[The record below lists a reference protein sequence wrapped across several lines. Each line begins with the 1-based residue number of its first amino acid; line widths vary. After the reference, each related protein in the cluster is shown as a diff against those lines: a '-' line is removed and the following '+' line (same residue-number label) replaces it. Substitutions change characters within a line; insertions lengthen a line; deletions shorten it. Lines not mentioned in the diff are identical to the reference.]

1 MPLSPLTSRLRR
13 LWTHDIWAAGL
24 IRDRSLK
31 SRCFA
36 LLRVVSITISGLHE
50 IHVAIR
56 AAALSYSSL
65 LALGPLVAIAV
76 LISGFALGNRDPALV
91 AQSMNRVIS
100 FIAPQVAQYDKA
112 DEADRARAAKT
123 APSPG
128 NAAEHAVPGT
138 IAPAQ
143 AGGRSPG
150 FQQEST
156 GHTGRPATGPA
167 TAGPAA
173 DTPAPAPE
181 MVQLLNNFITSSR
194 SGTAGIIGILT
205 LFIIVIGL
213 FTTIENTFNDIW
225 GVRRGRSLLARIVYY
240 WSVITLGALLFF
252 TSLTLLSAG
261 AFMNVFFE
269 KIPLGAQLKEFFTW
283 MLPSGSVL
291 LLVAILTL
299 FYRLVPHT
307 RVRWR
312 AALLG
317 AVIVTVLLFLNNYLA
332 FLYFKRVVLSKSL
345 YGSVSIMPV
354 LMIGLYIFWFFVLV
368 GGQITYAVQNV
379 RYRSS
384 QTAWHSLNHESM
396 SLVVLLLIARRF
408 KVAAPA
414 YAVSEL
420 AALIRV
426 PSQILN
432 ESLNRLSDIKL
443 ITELPPA
450 EGADPNDLRY
460 QPARP
465 LDQIT
470 LDEFRREFENYG
482 EAPTAGLL
490 DVVDPVLAYY
500 HERLAKVLPGAL
512 ADKTLDQ
519 LIEEL
524 APSDTYAPFPVKAGR

>member
-1 MPLSPLTSRLRR
+1 MPLPTLLAQLRR

-24 IRDRSLK
+24 IRDRSPKNRL
-31 SRCFA
+31 FA
-36 LLRVVSITISGLHE
+36 LLRVISITLSGLHE
-50 IHVAIR
+50 MHVAIR

-76 LISGFALGNRDPALV
+76 LISGFALGNQDPAFA
-91 AQSMNRVIS
+91 AQAVNRVIS
-100 FIAPQVAQYDKA
+100 FIAPQVAQYD
-112 DEADRARAAKT
+112 
-123 APSPG
+123 
-128 NAAEHAVPGT
+128 
-138 IAPAQ
+138 Q
-143 AGGRSPG
+143 AGP
-150 FQQEST
+150 QEQKSD
-156 GHTGRPATGPA
+156 PAL
-167 TAGPAA
+167 PAA
-173 DTPAPAPE
+173 TPE
-181 MVQLLNNFITSSR
+181 MVQLINNFITSSR
-194 SGTAGIIGILT
+194 SGTAGLIGILT

-225 GVRRGRSLLARIVYY
+225 GVRRGRSWMARIIYY

-269 KIPLGAQLKEFFTW
+269 KIPLGAQLKSMFVW

-291 LLVAILTL
+291 LLVFILTL

-307 RVRWR
+307 RVRWP
-312 AALLG
+312 AAVLG
-317 AVIVTVLLFLNNYLA
+317 AVIVTGLLFLNNYLA

-345 YGSVSIMPV
+345 YGSVSIIPI

-384 QTAWHSLNHESM
+384 QTAWHSLNHVTRESM

-408 KVAAPA
+408 KVVAPA
-414 YAVSEL
+414 YAVSDL
-420 AALIRV
+420 STLIRV

-432 ESLNRLSDIKL
+432 ESLNRLCDLKL

-450 EGADPNDLRY
+450 DGADPNDSRY

-482 EAPTAGLL
+482 EAPAGALL
-490 DVVDPVLAYY
+490 DNVDPVLAHY
-500 HERLAKVLPGAL
+500 HQRLAQALPAAL
-512 ADKTLDQ
+512 GGQSLDD
-519 LIEEL
+519 LIGQME
-524 APSDTYAPFPVKAGR
+524 PSKTYAPFPVKE

>member
-1 MPLSPLTSRLRR
+1 MPLPALISPLRR

-24 IRDRSLK
+24 IRDRSPK
-31 SRCFA
+31 SRFFA
-36 LLRVVSITISGLHE
+36 LLRVASITISGLHE
-50 IHVAIR
+50 MHVAIR
-56 AAALSYSSL
+56 AAALSFNSL

-76 LISGFALGNRDPALV
+76 LISGFALGNQDPAFA
-91 AQSMNRVIS
+91 AQGLNRVIS
-100 FIAPQVAQYDKA
+100 FIAPQVAQYDQATAKEKS
-112 DEADRARAAKT
+112 DEAGR
-123 APSPG
+123 
-128 NAAEHAVPGT
+128 
-138 IAPAQ
+138 APAASQ
-143 AGGRSPG
+143 
-150 FQQEST
+150 
-156 GHTGRPATGPA
+156 
-167 TAGPAA
+167 
-173 DTPAPAPE
+173 PAPAANAPAVIPPATPE
-181 MVQLLNNFITSSR
+181 MIKLLNTFITSSR
-194 SGTAGIIGILT
+194 SGTAGLIGILT
-205 LFIIVIGL
+205 LFVIVIGL

-225 GVRRGRSLLARIVYY
+225 GVRRGRSWLARIVYY

-269 KIPLGAQLKEFFTW
+269 KIPLGAQLKSLFVW

-291 LLVAILTL
+291 LLVFILTL

-317 AVIVTVLLFLNNYLA
+317 AVIVTALLFLNNYLA

-345 YGSVSIMPV
+345 YGSVSIMPI

-384 QTAWHSLNHESM
+384 QTAWHSLNHVTRESM

-408 KVAAPA
+408 KVAGPA

-450 EGADPNDLRY
+450 EGADPNDFRY

-465 LDQIT
+465 LNQIT
-470 LDEFRREFENYG
+470 LEEFRREFENYG

-490 DVVDPVLAYY
+490 DNVDPVLALY
-500 HERLAKVLPGAL
+500 HKRLAEALPPAL
-512 ADKTLDQ
+512 GRQTLDE
-519 LIEEL
+519 LIDDL
-524 APSDTYAPFPVKAGR
+524 PPSQTYAPFPVKPAR

>member
-1 MPLSPLTSRLRR
+1 MPLSPLSSRLRR

-24 IRDRSLK
+24 VRDRSLK
-31 SRCFA
+31 YRVFG
-36 LLRVVSITISGLHE
+36 LLRVVSITLSGLHE

-65 LALGPLVAIAV
+65 LALGPIVAIAV
-76 LISGFALGNRDPALV
+76 LISGFALGNRDPAIL
-91 AQSMNRVIS
+91 AQGLNRVIS
-100 FIAPQVAQYDKA
+100 FIAPQVAQYDRA
-112 DEADRARAAKT
+112 DAAERAHEAQAAL
-123 APSPG
+123 PG

-138 IAPAQ
+138 N
-143 AGGRSPG
+143 
-150 FQQEST
+150 
-156 GHTGRPATGPA
+156 TGPA
-167 TAGPAA
+167 AAGNGAVA
-173 DTPAPAPE
+173 TPE
-181 MVQLLNNFITSSR
+181 MVQLLNNFISSSR
-194 SGTAGIIGILT
+194 SGTAGLIGILT
-205 LFIIVIGL
+205 LFVIVIGL
-213 FTTIENTFNDIW
+213 FTTVENTFNDIW
-225 GVRRGRSLLARIVYY
+225 GVRRGRTWLARIVYY
-240 WSVITLGALLFF
+240 WSLITLGALLFF

-261 AFMNVFFE
+261 AFLNVFFE
-269 KIPLGAQLKEFFTW
+269 KIPLGAQLKELFVW

-291 LLVAILTL
+291 LLVLLLTL

-317 AVIVTVLLFLNNYLA
+317 AVIVTALLFLNNYVA

-345 YGSVSIMPV
+345 YGSVSIIPV

-384 QTAWHSLNHESM
+384 QIAWHSLNHATRESM

-432 ESLNRLSDIKL
+432 ESLNRLCDIKL
-443 ITELPPA
+443 ISELPPTA
-450 EGADPNDLRY
+450 DADPNDLRY

-465 LDQIT
+465 LAQIT
-470 LDEFRREFENYG
+470 LEEFRREFENYG

-490 DVVDPVLAYY
+490 DHVDPVLAFY
-500 HERLAKVLPGAL
+500 HERLGQTVPAAL
-512 ADKTLDQ
+512 AGRNLDQ
-519 LIEEL
+519 LIDEL
-524 APSDTYAPFPVKAGR
+524 APSNTYAPFPANPGR

>member
-1 MPLSPLTSRLRR
+1 MPLTALLSRLRR

-24 IRDRSLK
+24 IRDRSPK

-36 LLRVVSITISGLHE
+36 LLRVASITISGLHE
-50 IHVAIR
+50 MHVAIR
-56 AAALSYSSL
+56 AAALSFNSL
-65 LALGPLVAIAV
+65 LALGPLIAIAV
-76 LISGFALGNRDPALV
+76 LISGFALGNQDPAFA
-91 AQSMNRVIS
+91 AQGLNRVIS
-100 FIAPQVAQYDKA
+100 FIAPQVAQYDQATEQEKSE
-112 DEADRARAAKT
+112 EAGR
-123 APSPG
+123 
-128 NAAEHAVPGT
+128 
-138 IAPAQ
+138 APA
-143 AGGRSPG
+143 AG
-150 FQQEST
+150 Q
-156 GHTGRPATGPA
+156 
-167 TAGPAA
+167 
-173 DTPAPAPE
+173 PAPATDAAVAPPATPE
-181 MVQLLNNFITSSR
+181 MMKLLNTFITSSR
-194 SGTAGIIGILT
+194 SGTAGLIGILT
-205 LFIIVIGL
+205 LFVIVIGL

-261 AFMNVFFE
+261 AFLNVFFE
-269 KIPLGAQLKEFFTW
+269 KIPLGAQLKSLFVW

-291 LLVAILTL
+291 LLVFILTL

-307 RVRWR
+307 RVRWA

-317 AVIVTVLLFLNNYLA
+317 AVIVTALLFLNNYLA

-345 YGSVSIMPV
+345 YGSVSIMPI

-384 QTAWHSLNHESM
+384 QTAWHSLNHVTRESM
-396 SLVVLLLIARRF
+396 SLVVLLLVARRF
-408 KVAAPA
+408 KVAGPA
-414 YAVSEL
+414 YSVSEL

-432 ESLNRLSDIKL
+432 ESLNRLSDIRL
-443 ITELPPA
+443 IAELPPA

-470 LDEFRREFENYG
+470 LEEFRREFENYG

-490 DVVDPVLAYY
+490 DNVDPVLALY
-500 HERLAKVLPGAL
+500 HKRLAEALPTAL
-512 ADKTLDQ
+512 GGQTLDE
-519 LIEEL
+519 LIDDL
-524 APSDTYAPFPVKAGR
+524 QPSQTYAPFPVKGQA

>member
-1 MPLSPLTSRLRR
+1 MPLSTLLSRLRR
-13 LWTHDIWAAGL
+13 LWSHDIWAAGL
-24 IRDRSLK
+24 TRDLSLK
-31 SRCFA
+31 SRVYG
-36 LLRVVSITISGLHE
+36 LLRVVSITLSGLHE

-76 LISGFALGNRDPALV
+76 LISGFALGNRDPALL
-91 AQSMNRVIS
+91 AQGLNRVIS
-100 FIAPQVAQYDKA
+100 FIAPQVVQYDKA
-112 DEADRARAAKT
+112 DEAERPRAA
-123 APSPG
+123 PP
-128 NAAEHAVPGT
+128 P
-138 IAPAQ
+138 
-143 AGGRSPG
+143 AGG
-150 FQQEST
+150 
-156 GHTGRPATGPA
+156 
-167 TAGPAA
+167 TAAA
-173 DTPAPAPE
+173 PAPAPE
-181 MVQLLNNFITSSR
+181 MVQLLNNFIISSR
-194 SGTAGIIGILT
+194 SGAAGLIGILT
-205 LFIIVIGL
+205 LFAIVIGL

-225 GVRRGRSLLARIVYY
+225 GVRRGRSWLARIVYY

-261 AFMNVFFE
+261 AFLNVFFE
-269 KIPLGAQLKEFFTW
+269 KVPLGPQLKELFVW

-291 LLVAILTL
+291 LLVVLLTL

-307 RVRWR
+307 RVRWS

-317 AVIVTVLLFLNNYLA
+317 AVIVTTLLFLNNYLA
-332 FLYFKRVVLSKSL
+332 FLYFKRVVLSRSL

-384 QTAWHSLNHESM
+384 QTAWHSLNHATRESM

-414 YAVSEL
+414 YSVSEL
-420 AALIRV
+420 ASLIRV

-432 ESLNRLSDIKL
+432 ESLNRLCDIKL

-465 LDQIT
+465 LEQIT
-470 LDEFRREFENYG
+470 LEEFRREFENYG

-490 DVVDPVLAYY
+490 EHVDPVLAHY
-500 HERLAKVLPGAL
+500 HERLASALPAAL
-512 ADKTLDQ
+512 AGKNLDQ
-519 LIEEL
+519 LIDEL
-524 APSDTYAPFPVKAGR
+524 APSNTFAPFPVKPAR

>member
-1 MPLSPLTSRLRR
+1 MPLPTLLSRLRQ

-24 IRDRSLK
+24 IRERTLK
-31 SRCFA
+31 SRLLA
-36 LLRVVSITISGLHE
+36 LLRIASITVSGLHE
-50 IHVAIR
+50 MHVAIR

-65 LALGPLVAIAV
+65 LALGPLVAITV
-76 LISGFALGNRDPALV
+76 LISGFALGNQDPALA
-91 AQSMNRVIS
+91 AQGINRVIS

-112 DEADRARAAKT
+112 DQQEHARDQPRAA
-123 APSPG
+123 
-128 NAAEHAVPGT
+128 N
-138 IAPAQ
+138 
-143 AGGRSPG
+143 
-150 FQQEST
+150 
-156 GHTGRPATGPA
+156 
-167 TAGPAA
+167 PAA
-173 DTPAPAPE
+173 PVAAAAVATPE
-181 MVQLLNNFITSSR
+181 MVQLLNNFIVSSR
-194 SGTAGIIGILT
+194 SGTAGLIGILT

-269 KIPLGAQLKEFFTW
+269 KIPLGAQLKSFFVW

-291 LLVAILTL
+291 LLVFILTL

-317 AVIVTVLLFLNNYLA
+317 AVVVTALLFLNNYLA
-332 FLYFKRVVLSKSL
+332 FLYFKRVVFSKSL
-345 YGSVSIMPV
+345 YGSVSIIPI

-384 QTAWHSLNHESM
+384 QTAWHSLNHATRESM

-414 YAVSEL
+414 YSVSEL
-420 AALIRV
+420 SGLIRV

-432 ESLNRLSDIKL
+432 ESLNRLGDLKL
-443 ITELPPA
+443 VTELPPA
-450 EGADPNDLRY
+450 ETADPNDFRY

-470 LDEFRREFENYG
+470 LEEFRREFEHYG

-490 DVVDPVLAYY
+490 DNVDPVLALY
-500 HERLAKVLPGAL
+500 HQRIAQALPAAL
-512 ADKTLDQ
+512 GGRTLDE
-519 LIEEL
+519 LIGEHE
-524 APSDTYAPFPVKAGR
+524 PSQTYAPFPVKGS

>member
-1 MPLSPLTSRLRR
+1 MPLPHIVSRLRQ

-24 IRDRSLK
+24 SRERSPK
-31 SRCFA
+31 HRFFA

-65 LALGPLVAIAV
+65 LALGPLIAIAV
-76 LISGFALGNRDPALV
+76 LISGIALGNQDPSLA
-91 AQSMNRVIS
+91 AQGLNRVIS

-112 DEADRARAAKT
+112 GRENPRDT
-123 APSPG
+123 TSPAPG
-128 NAAEHAVPGT
+128 ETEVVP
-138 IAPAQ
+138 
-143 AGGRSPG
+143 
-150 FQQEST
+150 
-156 GHTGRPATGPA
+156 PAT
-167 TAGPAA
+167 
-173 DTPAPAPE
+173 PE
-181 MVQLLNNFITSSR
+181 MVQIINTFINSSR
-194 SGTAGIIGILT
+194 SGTAGLIGLLT

-225 GVRRGRSLLARIVYY
+225 GVHRGRTWLARIVYY

-261 AFMNVFFE
+261 AFLNVFFD
-269 KIPLGAQLKEFFTW
+269 KVPLGAQLKSLFVW

-291 LLVAILTL
+291 LLVFLLTL
-299 FYRLVPHT
+299 FYRFVPHT
-307 RVRWR
+307 RVRWT
-312 AALLG
+312 A
-317 AVIVTVLLFLNNYLA
+317 AVIGAIIVTGLLFLNNYLA

-345 YGSVSIMPV
+345 YGSVSIMPI

-384 QTAWHSLNHESM
+384 QTAWHSLNHTTRESM
-396 SLVVLLLIARRF
+396 SLLVLILIARRF
-408 KVAAPA
+408 KVASPA
-414 YAVSEL
+414 YSVTHLS
-420 AALIRV
+420 ALIRV

-432 ESLNRLSDIKL
+432 ESLNRLVAIKF
-443 ITELPPA
+443 IAELPPA
-450 EGADPNDLRY
+450 EDADPNDHRY

-470 LDEFRREFENYG
+470 LEEFRREFENYG

-490 DVVDPVLAYY
+490 DHVDPVLAHY
-500 HERLAKVLPGAL
+500 HERLASSLPTAL
-512 ADKTLDQ
+512 GGQTLDQ
-519 LIEEL
+519 LIVEL
-524 APSDTYAPFPVKAGR
+524 QPSHTYAPFPNAAK

>member
-1 MPLSPLTSRLRR
+1 MPLSSLMSRLRQV
-13 LWTHDIWAAGL
+13 WTHDIWAAGL
-24 IRDRSLK
+24 VRERSLK
-31 SRCFA
+31 SSGYA
-36 LLRVVSITISGLHE
+36 LLRVVSITLSGLNE

-76 LISGFALGNRDPALV
+76 LISGFALDNRDPDLLAKEI
-91 AQSMNRVIS
+91 NRVIS
-100 FIAPQVAQYDKA
+100 FIAPQVGQM
-112 DEADRARAAKT
+112 DRA
-123 APSPG
+123 G
-128 NAAEHAVPGT
+128 AAEQARPAD
-138 IAPAQ
+138 APAD
-143 AGGRSPG
+143 
-150 FQQEST
+150 
-156 GHTGRPATGPA
+156 ATTAA
-167 TAGPAA
+167 TPVA
-173 DTPAPAPE
+173 TPE
-181 MVQLLNNFITSSR
+181 MVQLLNTFIASSR
-194 SGTAGIIGILT
+194 SGTAGLIGILT
-205 LFIIVIGL
+205 LFVIVIGL

-225 GVRRGRSLLARIVYY
+225 GVRRGRTWLARIIYY

-261 AFMNVFFE
+261 AFLNFFIE
-269 KIPLGAQLKEFFTW
+269 KVPLGAQLKELFVW
-283 MLPSGSVL
+283 MLPSGSVI
-291 LLVAILTL
+291 LLVFLLTL

-307 RVRWR
+307 RVRWS

-317 AVIVTVLLFLNNYLA
+317 AVIVTALLFLNNYLA

-384 QTAWHSLNHESM
+384 QIAWHSLNHATRESM

-420 AALIRV
+420 AHLIRV

-450 EGADPNDLRY
+450 TDADPNDLRY

-470 LDEFRREFENYG
+470 LEEFRREFEHYG

-490 DVVDPVLAYY
+490 EHVDPVLAYY
-500 HERLAKVLPGAL
+500 HDRLAQVIPAAL
-512 ADKTLDQ
+512 SGKNLDQ
-519 LIEEL
+519 LIDEL
-524 APSDTYAPFPVKAGR
+524 APSDTFAPFPVRPAR

>member
-1 MPLSPLTSRLRR
+1 MPLAKLPSRLRQ
-13 LWTHDIWAAGL
+13 LWHHDIWAAGL
-24 IRDRSLK
+24 ARDPSLK
-31 SRCFA
+31 GRTLA
-36 LLRVVSITISGLHE
+36 LLRVASITISGLQE
-50 IHVAIR
+50 LHVAIR

-65 LALGPLVAIAV
+65 LALGPLIAIGV

-91 AQSMNRVIS
+91 AQGLNRVIS
-100 FIAPQVAQYDKA
+100 FIAPQVAQYDRA
-112 DEADRARAAKT
+112 GQQERTPPARPEDETAA
-123 APSPG
+123 
-128 NAAEHAVPGT
+128 V
-138 IAPAQ
+138 APA
-143 AGGRSPG
+143 
-150 FQQEST
+150 T
-156 GHTGRPATGPA
+156 
-167 TAGPAA
+167 
-173 DTPAPAPE
+173 PE
-181 MVQLLNNFITSSR
+181 MVHLLDNFIVNSR
-194 SGTAGIIGILT
+194 SGTAGLIGILT
-205 LFIIVIGL
+205 LFLIVIGL

-225 GVRRGRSLLARIVYY
+225 GVRRGRSWMARIVYY

-269 KIPLGAQLKEFFTW
+269 RIPLGAQLKSVFVW

-291 LLVAILTL
+291 LLVLMLTL

-307 RVRWR
+307 RVRWT
-312 AALLG
+312 AALIG
-317 AVIVTVLLFLNNYLA
+317 AVIVTALLFLNNYLA

-379 RYRSS
+379 RYRNS
-384 QTAWHSLNHESM
+384 QTAWHSLNHATRESM

-414 YAVSEL
+414 YCVSEL

-432 ESLNRLSDIKL
+432 ESLNRLCDIKL

-470 LDEFRREFENYG
+470 LDHFRREFENYG

-490 DVVDPVLAYY
+490 DHVDPVTGASPSPCPASLAA
-500 HERLAKVLPGAL
+500 R
-512 ADKTLDQ
+512 
-519 LIEEL
+519 
-524 APSDTYAPFPVKAGR
+524 PSTPSSRNSNRARPTPRSRPRRSDRCG

>member
-1 MPLSPLTSRLRR
+1 MPLSPLSSRLRR

-31 SRCFA
+31 YRVFG
-36 LLRVVSITISGLHE
+36 LMRVVSITLSGLNE

-65 LALGPLVAIAV
+65 LALGPIVAIAV
-76 LISGFALGNRDPALV
+76 LISGFALGNRDPAIL
-91 AQSMNRVIS
+91 AQGLNRVIS
-100 FIAPQVAQYDKA
+100 FIAPQVAQYDRA
-112 DEADRARAAKT
+112 DATERPPEAE
-123 APSPG
+123 S
-128 NAAEHAVPGT
+128 
-138 IAPAQ
+138 APA
-143 AGGRSPG
+143 
-150 FQQEST
+150 ST
-156 GHTGRPATGPA
+156 GTAPA
-167 TAGPAA
+167 TA
-173 DTPAPAPE
+173 TVAPVATPE
-181 MVQLLNNFITSSR
+181 MVQLLNNFIASSR
-194 SGTAGIIGILT
+194 SGTAGLIGILT
-205 LFIIVIGL
+205 LFVIVIGL
-213 FTTIENTFNDIW
+213 FTTVENTFNDIW
-225 GVRRGRSLLARIVYY
+225 GVRRGRTWLARIVYY
-240 WSVITLGALLFF
+240 WSLITLGALLFF

-261 AFMNVFFE
+261 AFLNVFFE
-269 KIPLGAQLKEFFTW
+269 KIPLGAQLKELFVW

-291 LLVAILTL
+291 LLVLLLTL

-317 AVIVTVLLFLNNYLA
+317 AVIVTALLFLNNYVA

-345 YGSVSIMPV
+345 YGSVSIIPV

-384 QTAWHSLNHESM
+384 QIAWHSLNHATRESM

-420 AALIRV
+420 AQLIRV

-432 ESLNRLSDIKL
+432 ESLNRLCDIKL
-443 ITELPPA
+443 ISELPPTA
-450 EGADPNDLRY
+450 DADPNDLRY

-465 LDQIT
+465 LAQIT
-470 LDEFRREFENYG
+470 LEEFRREFENYG

-490 DVVDPVLAYY
+490 DHVDPVLAFY
-500 HERLAKVLPGAL
+500 HERLGQTVPAAL
-512 ADKTLDQ
+512 AGRNLDQ
-519 LIEEL
+519 LIDEL
-524 APSDTYAPFPVKAGR
+524 APSNTYAPFPVNPAR

>member
-1 MPLSPLTSRLRR
+1 MPLTPFLSRLQR
-13 LWTHDIWAAGL
+13 LWQHDIWAAGL
-24 IRDRSLK
+24 TRNVTLQG
-31 SRCFA
+31 RCYA
-36 LLRVVSITISGLHE
+36 LLRVCSITISGLHE
-50 IHVAIR
+50 LHVAIR

-65 LALGPLVAIAV
+65 LALGPLIAIAV
-76 LISGFALGNRDPALV
+76 LISGFALGNRDPALL
-91 AQSMNRVIS
+91 AQGLNRVIS
-100 FIAPQVAQYDKA
+100 FIAPQVAQYDRVTEEEH
-112 DEADRARAAKT
+112 EAAHRK
-123 APSPG
+123 
-128 NAAEHAVPGT
+128 E
-138 IAPAQ
+138 
-143 AGGRSPG
+143 
-150 FQQEST
+150 
-156 GHTGRPATGPA
+156 
-167 TAGPAA
+167 
-173 DTPAPAPE
+173 PAPARPADAPPAANAEITAPTATPE

-194 SGTAGIIGILT
+194 SGTAGLLGVLT

-225 GVRRGRSLLARIVYY
+225 GVRRGRGWMARIVYY

-269 KIPLGAQLKEFFTW
+269 KIPLGAQLKSLFVW

-307 RVRWR
+307 RVRWG
-312 AALLG
+312 AALIG
-317 AVIVTVLLFLNNYLA
+317 AVIVTALLFLNNYLA

-345 YGSVSIMPV
+345 YGSVSIMPI

-384 QTAWHSLNHESM
+384 QTAWHSLNHATRESM

-420 AALIRV
+420 SALIRV

-432 ESLNRLSDIKL
+432 ESLNRLCDMRL
-443 ITELPPA
+443 IAELPPTDA
-450 EGADPNDLRY
+450 ADPNDFRY

-482 EAPTAGLL
+482 EAPTSGLL
-490 DVVDPVLAYY
+490 DNVDPVLALY
-500 HERLAKVLPGAL
+500 HKRLADALPGIL
-512 ADKTLDQ
+512 GGENLDQ
-519 LIEEL
+519 LIAKMQPTE
-524 APSDTYAPFPVKAGR
+524 TYAPFPVAGR

>member
-1 MPLSPLTSRLRR
+1 MPLPSLLSRLQR
-13 LWTHDIWAAGL
+13 LWQHDIWAAGL
-24 IRDRSLK
+24 SRDPSLK
-31 SRCFA
+31 GRFLA
-36 LLRVVSITISGLHE
+36 LLRVCSITISGLHE
-50 IHVAIR
+50 LHVAIR

-65 LALGPLVAIAV
+65 LALGPLIAIAV

-91 AQSMNRVIS
+91 AQGLNRIIS

-112 DEADRARAAKT
+112 TE
-123 APSPG
+123 
-128 NAAEHAVPGT
+128 NEHAIVVKRASGSVQVVDPSS
-138 IAPAQ
+138 APA
-143 AGGRSPG
+143 
-150 FQQEST
+150 T
-156 GHTGRPATGPA
+156 
-167 TAGPAA
+167 
-173 DTPAPAPE
+173 PE
-181 MVQLLNNFITSSR
+181 MVQLLNNFIVNSR
-194 SGTAGIIGILT
+194 SGTAGLIGILT
-205 LFIIVIGL
+205 LFVIVIGL

-269 KIPLGAQLKEFFTW
+269 KIPLGAQLKSLFVW

-291 LLVAILTL
+291 LLVLILTL

-307 RVRWR
+307 RVRWT

-317 AVIVTVLLFLNNYLA
+317 AVVVTALLFLNNYLA

-345 YGSVSIMPV
+345 YGSVSIMPI

-384 QTAWHSLNHESM
+384 QTAWHSLNHATRESM

-432 ESLNRLSDIKL
+432 ESLNRLCDIKL

-490 DVVDPVLAYY
+490 DNVDPVLAHY
-500 HERLAKVLPGAL
+500 HQRLADSLPAILGGQ
-512 ADKTLDQ
+512 TLDA
-519 LIEEL
+519 LITEL
-524 APSDTYAPFPVKAGR
+524 QPSATYAPFPVANNKP

>member
-1 MPLSPLTSRLRR
+1 MPLPSLLAQLRQ

-24 IRDRSLK
+24 SRDRSPK
-31 SRCFA
+31 SRLFA
-36 LLRVVSITISGLHE
+36 LLRVISITLSGLHE
-50 IHVAIR
+50 MHVAIR

-76 LISGFALGNRDPALV
+76 LISGFALGNQDPAFA
-91 AQSMNRVIS
+91 AQAVNRVIS
-100 FIAPQVAQYDKA
+100 FIAPQVAQYD
-112 DEADRARAAKT
+112 
-123 APSPG
+123 
-128 NAAEHAVPGT
+128 
-138 IAPAQ
+138 Q
-143 AGGRSPG
+143 AGQP
-150 FQQEST
+150 ENKND
-156 GHTGRPATGPA
+156 PAL
-167 TAGPAA
+167 PAA
-173 DTPAPAPE
+173 TPE
-181 MVQLLNNFITSSR
+181 MVQLINNFITSSR
-194 SGTAGIIGILT
+194 SGTAGLIGILT

-225 GVRRGRSLLARIVYY
+225 GVRRGRSWMARIIYY

-261 AFMNVFFE
+261 AFLNVFFE
-269 KIPLGAQLKEFFTW
+269 KIPLGSQLKDLFVW

-291 LLVAILTL
+291 LLVFILTL

-307 RVRWR
+307 RVRWP
-312 AALLG
+312 AAVLG
-317 AVIVTVLLFLNNYLA
+317 AVIVTALLFLNNYLA

-345 YGSVSIMPV
+345 YGSVSIVPI

-384 QTAWHSLNHESM
+384 QTAWHSLNHVTRESM

-408 KVAAPA
+408 KVVAPP
-414 YAVSEL
+414 YAVSDL
-420 AALIRV
+420 STLIRV

-432 ESLNRLSDIKL
+432 ESLNRLCDLRL

-450 EGADPNDLRY
+450 DGADPNDSRY

-470 LDEFRREFENYG
+470 LDEFRRKFENYG
-482 EAPTAGLL
+482 EAPAGALL
-490 DVVDPVLAYY
+490 DNVDPVLAHY
-500 HERLAKVLPGAL
+500 HQRLAQALPAAL
-512 ADKTLDQ
+512 GGQSLDD
-519 LIEEL
+519 LIGQME
-524 APSDTYAPFPVKAGR
+524 PSQTYAPFPVKE